1 MTEKKA
7 DFSNV
12 VGGSSS
18 TAESPPT
25 ATPAGP
31 RTYVVQKGDSLSKIA
46 TTFYGSAKGWRRI
59 FEANQDRIKDPD
71 LIQPGWK
78 LTIPEGDAAQDKD
91 DKGDKGGVA

>member
-1 MTEKKA
+1 MTDKKP

-18 TAESPPT
+18 TAEAPPS
-25 ATPAGP
+25 AAPAAP
-31 RTYVVQKGDSLSKIA
+31 RVYVVQKGDSLSKIA

-59 FEANQDRIKDPD
+59 FEANKDRIQDPD

-78 LTIPEGDAAQDKD
+78 LTIPEADTDDGDE
-91 DKGDKGGVA
+91 GKGGVA

>member
-1 MTEKKA
+1 MTDKKP

-18 TAESPPT
+18 TADAPT
-25 ATPAGP
+25 SSAAPAAP

-46 TTFYGSAKGWRRI
+46 GTFYGSTKNWRLI
-59 FEANQDRIKDPD
+59 YDANRDRIKDPD

-78 LTIPEGDAAQDKD
+78 LTIPDPDESDGGGDDQ
-91 DKGDKGGVA
+91 GGVA